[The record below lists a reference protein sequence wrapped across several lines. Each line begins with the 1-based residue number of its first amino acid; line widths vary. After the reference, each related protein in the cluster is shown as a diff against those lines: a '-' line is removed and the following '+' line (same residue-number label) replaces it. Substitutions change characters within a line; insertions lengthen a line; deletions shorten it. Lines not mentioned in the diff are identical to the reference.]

1 MDNLTHTLVGLMLSR
16 AGFSRVS
23 PRATALLLIAAN
35 IPDLDSISR
44 FGGTV
49 RYLEYHRGLSHAL
62 VAIPALALIPVLLV
76 RLFSRTKPPWR
87 RAYLV
92 SLAGTATHPLLDWT
106 NVYGVRLLEP
116 FSSAWLRA
124 DIFAVVDVWI
134 WVALLL
140 GVAGP
145 AIARLVSSEIGA
157 TPGSGRGGAFFALGF
172 LAIYGLFRYALHERA
187 TATLDAH
194 LYEGRPPLRVAAIPT
209 PFSPFRWVGLVEGP
223 NFYAV
228 YRDWSL
234 LEQFDPT
241 AGRIYYKPEPR
252 PEFARAA
259 ATGAFRVF
267 LAFSQYPLWRQ
278 TPLADPEGGQLVEAM
293 DLRFGAPPNERFVAR
308 AVLDPSL
315 RVVSA
320 EFRFGAPPEYFLPKR

>member
-16 AGFSRVS
+16 AGFNRVS
-23 PRATALLLIAAN
+23 PRATALLLLAAN
-35 IPDLDSISR
+35 APDLDSISR

-62 VAIPALALIPVLLV
+62 VAIPVLALIPVLLV
-76 RLFSRTKPPWR
+76 RLFSRTKLPWR

-92 SLAGTATHPLLDWT
+92 SLAGVATHPLLDWT

-124 DIFAVVDVWI
+124 DIFSVVDVWI
-134 WVALLL
+134 WAALLL
-140 GVAGP
+140 GWAGP

-157 TPGSGRGGAFFALGF
+157 RPGTGRGGAFFALGF
-172 LAIYGLFRYALHERA
+172 LCIYGLFRYTLHERA
-187 TATLDAH
+187 IVTLDAY
-194 LYEGRPPLRVAAIPT
+194 LYEGRAPLRVAAIPT
-209 PFSPFRWVGLVEGP
+209 PFNPFRWVGLVEGP

-228 YRDWSL
+228 YPDWNL
-234 LEQFDPT
+234 REPFDPA
-241 AGRIYYKPEPR
+241 AGRIYYKPDTG
-252 PEFARAA
+252 PEFERAA
-259 ATGAFRVF
+259 ATDAFRVF
-267 LAFSQYPLWRQ
+267 LAFSQYPLWRR

-308 AVLDPSL
+308 AVLDSSL
-315 RVVSA
+315 RVVTA